1 MSIVDSITTTL
12 ASIARHDPA
21 VNAFTA
27 VLGERAINRARAI
40 DDARAAGGAS
50 IGPLEGVP
58 FAVKNLF
65 DVAGLIT
72 LAGSRIERER
82 PGARAATAD
91 ATAIT
96 RLEAAG
102 AILVGALN
110 MDEYAYGFTT
120 ENTHYGACRNP
131 HDAARMAGGSSG
143 GSGAA
148 VAAGMVAFALGTD
161 TNGSIR
167 VPASL
172 CGTFGLRPTFGRL
185 SRGGAFPFVFSLDT
199 IGPLA
204 RTVRELALAYDAMQ
218 GPDERDPGCA
228 QRAREP
234 AFGALCADPAA
245 NLEGLRI
252 ARLGG
257 WFEEMATPAAVA
269 ALDAACSA
277 IGSHAPVSVA
287 DWPDAELGR
296 DCAFVITAAEGGA
309 LHLDDL
315 RHRYDA
321 MEPHSRDRFLAGALA
336 PAAWVH
342 RAQRVRRAY
351 VARVDALFAEHD
363 ILLAPAVP
371 CEAPH
376 IGDDWIEIRGRRFPS
391 RPSLGLLTQPVSCA
405 GLPVAAAPIRRDG
418 LPIAIQVI
426 AAPWREADALRV
438 ARALEQ
444 LGVAAAPVP
453 APFA

>member
-1 MSIVDSITTTL
+1 VSVTQTVRSTL
-12 ASIARHDPA
+12 DRIERLDPR

-27 VLGERAINRARAI
+27 VLRERALR
-40 DDARAAGGAS
+40 RAAELDAAHQAGVAP
-50 IGPLEGVP
+50 GPLAGVP

-65 DVAGLIT
+65 DVSGLVT

-82 PGARAATAD
+82 PGARAAQAD
-91 ATAIT
+91 ATAVA

-120 ENTHYGACRNP
+120 ENTHYGATRNP
-131 HDAARMAGGSSG
+131 HDTQRMAGGSSG

-148 VAAGMVAFALGTD
+148 VAAGLVPIALGTD

-185 SRGGAFPFVFSLDT
+185 SRGGSFPFVFSLDV

-204 RTVRELALAYDAMQ
+204 RSVRELALAYDAMQ
-218 GPDERDPGCA
+218 GPDPRDPGCA
-228 QRAREP
+228 QRPP
-234 AFGALCADPAA
+234 APAAPALAADAAA
-245 NLEGLRI
+245 NLAGLRI

-257 WFEEMATPAAVA
+257 WFEEMATPEAVA
-269 ALDAACSA
+269 AVDAAAAA
-277 IGSHAPVSVA
+277 IGAHAALGQA
-287 DWPDAELGR
+287 DWPDAALGR
-296 DCAFVITAAEGGA
+296 GAAFLITAAEGGA

-315 RHRYDA
+315 RRRYEA
-321 MEPHSRDRFLAGALA
+321 MEPHSRSRFLAGALV

-342 RAQRVRRAY
+342 RAHRVRRTY
-351 VARVDALFAEHD
+351 VERVDALFARHD
-363 ILLAPAVP
+363 VLLAPAVP
-371 CEAPH
+371 VVAPP
-376 IGDDWIEIRGRRFPS
+376 IGEDWIEVRGRRLPS
-391 RPSLGLLTQPVSCA
+391 RPSMGVLTQPVSAA
-405 GLPVAAAPIRRDG
+405 GLPVVAAPIRRDG

-426 AAPWREADALRV
+426 AAPWREDHALRV
-438 ARALEQ
+438 AAALEQ
-444 LGVAAAPVP
+444 MGVAAAPV
-453 APFA
+453 AASFV

>member
-1 MSIVDSITTTL
+1 MSAVESIRATL
-12 ASIARHDPA
+12 ERIERLDPR

-27 VLGERAINRARAI
+27 VLRERALRRAAEL
-40 DDARAAGGAS
+40 DAARAAGEAAV
-50 IGPLEGVP
+50 GPLAGVP

-65 DVAGLIT
+65 DVAGLVT

-82 PGARAATAD
+82 PGAAPAAAD
-91 ATAIT
+91 ATAVT

-120 ENTHYGACRNP
+120 ENTHYGATRNP
-131 HDAARMAGGSSG
+131 HDPERMAGGSSG

-148 VAAGMVAFALGTD
+148 VAAGLVPITLGTD

-172 CGTFGLRPTFGRL
+172 CGIFGLRPTFGRL

-204 RTVRELALAYDAMQ
+204 RSVRELALAYDAMQ
-218 GPDERDPGCA
+218 GPDPRDPGCA

-234 AFGALCADPAA
+234 ALPALRGDAAA

-257 WFEEMATPAAVA
+257 WFEDMASPEAVA
-269 ALDAACSA
+269 AVDAAAAA
-277 IGSHAPVSVA
+277 IGTHASVGRA

-296 DCAFVITAAEGGA
+296 GAAFVITAAEGGA

-321 MEPHSRDRFLAGALA
+321 MEPHSRARFLAGALV

-342 RAQRVRRAY
+342 RAHRVRRAC
-351 VARVDALFAEHD
+351 VERVDALFADHD
-363 ILLAPAVP
+363 VLLAPATPVTSP
-371 CEAPH
+371 R
-376 IGDDWIEIRGRRFPS
+376 IGDDWIEVRGRRLPS
-391 RPSLGLLTQPVSCA
+391 RASMGVLTQPVSAA
-405 GLPVAAAPIRRDG
+405 GLPVVAAPIRRDG
-418 LPIAIQVI
+418 MPIAIQVI
-426 AAPWREADALRV
+426 AAPWREDHALRV
-438 ARALEQ
+438 AAALEQ
-444 LGVAAAPVP
+444 LGIAAAPIAP
-453 APFA
+453 AFA

>member
-1 MSIVDSITTTL
+1 M
-12 ASIARHDPA
+12 
-21 VNAFTA
+21 
-27 VLGERAINRARAI
+27 
-40 DDARAAGGAS
+40 
-50 IGPLEGVP
+50 
-58 FAVKNLF
+58 F
-65 DVAGLIT
+65 DVAGLVT
-72 LAGSRIERER
+72 LAGSRIEAER
-82 PGARAATAD
+82 PDAAPAASD
-91 ATAIT
+91 ATAVV

-131 HDAARMAGGSSG
+131 HDTARMAGGSSG

-148 VAAGMVAFALGTD
+148 IAAGLVPITLGTD

-185 SRGGAFPFVFSLDT
+185 SRGGSFPFVFSLDT

-204 RTVRELALAYDAMQ
+204 RSVRELALAYDAMQ
-218 GPDERDPGCA
+218 GPDGRDPGCA

-234 AFGALCADPAA
+234 ALPALRGDAAA

-257 WFEEMATPAAVA
+257 WFEDMASPEAVA
-269 ALDAACSA
+269 AVDDAVAA
-277 IGSHAPVSVA
+277 IGAHAGVTRA

-296 DCAFVITAAEGGA
+296 GAAFVITAAEGGA

-315 RHRYDA
+315 RHRYA
-321 MEPHSRDRFLAGALA
+321 LMEPHSRARFLAGALA

-342 RAQRVRRAY
+342 RAHRVRRAY
-351 VARVDALFAEHD
+351 VERVDALFADHD
-363 ILLAPAVP
+363 VLLAPATPVT
-371 CEAPH
+371 APR
-376 IGDDWIEIRGRRFPS
+376 IGDDWIEVRGRKLPS
-391 RPSLGLLTQPVSCA
+391 RASMGVLTQPVSAA
-405 GLPVAAAPIRRDG
+405 GLPVAAVPIRRTG
-418 LPIAIQVI
+418 MPMAIQVI
-426 AAPWREADALRV
+426 AAPWREDHALRV
-438 ARALEQ
+438 AAALEQ
-444 LGVAAAPVP
+444 MGVAAAPV
-453 APFA
+453 AAAFA

>member
-1 MSIVDSITTTL
+1 MSVAGSIRATL
-12 ASIARHDPA
+12 DRIERLDAR

-27 VLGERAINRARAI
+27 VLAERALRRAAGL
-40 DDARAAGGAS
+40 DAARAAGRPDP
-50 IGPLEGVP
+50 GPLAGVP

-65 DVAGLIT
+65 DVEGLVT

-82 PGARAATAD
+82 AGARPAAVD
-91 ATAIT
+91 ASAVA

-120 ENTHYGACRNP
+120 ENTHYGATRNP
-131 HDAARMAGGSSG
+131 HDPARMAGGSSG

-148 VAAGMVAFALGTD
+148 VAAGLVPIALGTD

-185 SRGGAFPFVFSLDT
+185 GRGGSFPFVASLDT

-204 RTVRELALAYDAMQ
+204 RSVRELALAYDAMQ
-218 GPDERDPGCA
+218 GPDPRDPGCA
-228 QRAREP
+228 QRPPEP
-234 AFGALCADPAA
+234 ALPALGADPAA
-245 NLEGLRI
+245 NLRGLRI

-257 WFEEMATPAAVA
+257 WFEEMASPEAVA
-269 ALDAACSA
+269 AVDAAATA
-277 IGSHAPVSVA
+277 IGPYATVGRA
-287 DWPDAELGR
+287 DWPDADVARGA
-296 DCAFVITAAEGGA
+296 AFVVTAAEGGA

-315 RHRYDA
+315 RRHYDA
-321 MEPHSRDRFLAGALA
+321 MEPHSRARFLAGALA

-342 RAQRVRRAY
+342 RAHRVRRAC
-351 VARVDALFAEHD
+351 VERVEALFAAHD
-363 ILLAPAVP
+363 VLLAPAVP
-371 CEAPH
+371 VVAPT
-376 IGDDWIEIRGRRFPS
+376 IGEDWIEVRGRRLPS
-391 RPSLGLLTQPVSCA
+391 RPSMGVLTQPVSCV
-405 GLPVAAAPIRRDG
+405 GLPVVAAPIRRDG

-426 AAPWREADALRV
+426 AAPWREDHALRV
-438 ARALEQ
+438 AAALEQ
-444 LGVAAAPVP
+444 IGVAAAPV
-453 APFA
+453 AASF